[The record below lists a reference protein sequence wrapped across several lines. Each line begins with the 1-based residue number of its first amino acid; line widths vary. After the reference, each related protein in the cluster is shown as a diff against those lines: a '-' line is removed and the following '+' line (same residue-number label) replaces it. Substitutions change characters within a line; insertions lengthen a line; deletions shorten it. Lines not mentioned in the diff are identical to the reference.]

1 MNELELKKKIIE
13 WLTLREESKQLRK
26 SAESLQKARRTEPA
40 PGAEYSKGLPGDDF
54 RPEREDPYNIRVNQ
68 RGFPQKFDQS
78 KQPPPLMNKDLRN
91 VGKEQQHIKPPPP
104 NPLPRQNSSEFNR
117 RPSAL
122 PNQQVKINTNNADNA
137 DHSRVAMDL
146 KRLLGSHTKKSEVSP
161 KPKPAA
167 PIWNGNGPKLTAT
180 GFLPKY
186 KPQPKVQKPA
196 ALKSEVVPAM
206 ASAPVV
212 VNRVDSNA
220 PKQIDQPNVI
230 NPYKD
235 IFSSLKNRKGK

>member
-26 SAESLQKARRTEPA
+26 SAEA
-40 PGAEYSKGLPGDDF
+40 
-54 RPEREDPYNIRVNQ
+54 
-68 RGFPQKFDQS
+68 
-78 KQPPPLMNKDLRN
+78 
-91 VGKEQQHIKPPPP
+91 
-104 NPLPRQNSSEFNR
+104 
-117 RPSAL
+117 
-122 PNQQVKINTNNADNA
+122 
-137 DHSRVAMDL
+137 
-146 KRLLGSHTKKSEVSP
+146 SP
-161 KPKPAA
+161 KPQSTAHVWDKTQPR
-167 PIWNGNGPKLTAT
+167 LTAT

-186 KPQPKVQKPA
+186 KPQPKVQKPMA
-196 ALKSEVVPAM
+196 KATVSPAM
-206 ASAPVV
+206 ASAPAV